1 MVLRGPVND
10 LLTGMQPT
18 PHLHSLSLSLSVSLF
33 AVYRGEEEDQS
44 YWQQPW
50 SRMEWGG
57 VCNLPLLFSKLA
69 MISSPFIF
77 RPSTKYFVN
86 PSLSVPHTCTNADFD
101 LELAGSSQWLGDAQ
115 GGGLWSWNR
124 GQKQVLHHS
133 NSPLHLELR
142 NDRSA
147 CSLFE
152 AVLAEI
158 YLCFWYTF
166 PQITGRV
173 GSESPW
179 VDFKGE
185 TECELDSQ
193 VQERRAHAGQYHV
206 LYLFCTFPPVVKICF
221 CSVIYIEHNIA
232 CAFIFY
238 VLWSQQVSLQVT
250 STG

>member
-1 MVLRGPVND
+1 MTTTLIQNGMRWGLQSLAAVLQVGNAF
-10 LLTGMQPT
+10 
-18 PHLHSLSLSLSVSLF
+18 LF
-33 AVYRGEEEDQS
+33 A
-44 YWQQPW
+44 
-50 SRMEWGG
+50 
-57 VCNLPLLFSKLA
+57 
-69 MISSPFIF
+69 SPFIF
-77 RPSTKYFVN
+77 CPSTKYFVN

-101 LELAGSSQWLGDAQ
+101 LELAGSSQWLGGAQ
-115 GGGLWSWNR
+115 SGGLWSWNR
-124 GQKQVLHHS
+124 GQKQVLHCS
-133 NSPLHLELR
+133 NSPLHLELK

-152 AVLAEI
+152 AVLEEI
-158 YLCFWYTF
+158 YLCFWCTF

-179 VDFKGE
+179 IDFKGE

-206 LYLFCTFPPVVKICF
+206 LYLFCSFVSVAKICF

-232 CAFIFY
+232 CAFIFH

-250 STG
+250 SAG